1 MNNIFKN
8 PRTTSF
14 AIVGWLSLF
23 FGALNAQFDGKEET
37 VPDWNEVVSTGIIA
51 AGLLFARDSNKT
63 SEDVGAK

>member
-1 MNNIFKN
+1 MNSILKN

-23 FGALNAQFDGKEET
+23 FGALNAQFDGKEDT
-37 VPDWNEVVSTGIIA
+37 VPDWNEVVSMGIVA
-51 AGLLFARDSNKT
+51 AGLLFARDSSKT